1 MRALPRSAQ
10 VYVCAVAALAA
21 GVILQAVTR
30 PLDWSTVA
38 ALAVLLVVS
47 ESTSTMLTRRT
58 VYVSISF
65 SVALASVIIA
75 GPFGAAIIA
84 SSGALALR
92 RGGLPLVKRV
102 FNGAQYAISAFA
114 AGLVYQL
121 VNAVAAGPSTPEPV
135 TGNFPWLV
143 VPFTAA
149 VVTFCVLNAIL
160 LACVL
165 WLSEGVHP
173 FRVWGGVLAQSLLP
187 YLGYGMIGLLIA
199 ALWVSIGPL
208 AAPLVLVPLFVARWV
223 FAQYA
228 AEQSAHDATMAALC
242 QAVETKDY
250 YTRGHSDRVAR
261 ASVLI
266 AREYGMREERVQALH
281 YAGMLHDVGKLGVP
295 TKVLE
300 KSGSLSDEEFA
311 AIQLHPMRG
320 LDIVGEIEFLD
331 EARAGI
337 VHHHERVDGSG
348 YPVGLSGSEIPEFA
362 RVIAVADA
370 FDSMTS
376 TRSYRQARTVPEAL
390 GELRK
395 WAGSQFDGGMVE
407 ALVRAVGKFGWDP
420 PVPRPGAEDDVSFFY
435 DHDDPTLPL
444 GRTALDS
451 LPGTTTEPSVNAYRG
466 ATRG

>member
-10 VYVCAVAALAA
+10 VYVCAVAALAVGIVA
-21 GVILQAVTR
+21 QAATR
-30 PLDWSTVA
+30 TLDWHSVA
-38 ALAVLLVVS
+38 VLAVLFAVS

-65 SVALASVIIA
+65 SVGLASVIIA
-75 GPFGAAIIA
+75 GPFGAAVVA
-84 SSGALALR
+84 SSGAFALR

-102 FNGAQYAISAFA
+102 FNGAQYVISAFA
-114 AGLVYQL
+114 AGLVYKL
-121 VNAVAAGPSTPEPV
+121 VNGMAAGPLTPEPV
-135 TGNFPWLV
+135 TSNFPWLV

-149 VVTFCVLNAIL
+149 VLTFCVLNAIM

-173 FRVWGGVLAQSLLP
+173 FRVWSGVLAQSVLP
-187 YLGYGMIGLLIA
+187 YLGYGMFGPLIA
-199 ALWVSIGPL
+199 ALWVSVGPL
-208 AAPLVLVPLFVARWV
+208 AAPLVLVPLFVARWA

-228 AEQSAHDATMAALC
+228 AEQSAYDETIAALC

-261 ASVLI
+261 ASVMI
-266 AREYGMREERVQALH
+266 ARETGMCEERVRALH

-295 TKVLE
+295 TEVLE

-311 AIQLHPMRG
+311 TIQLHPMRG
-320 LDIVGEIEFLD
+320 LDIVGEIEFLH

-337 VHHHERVDGSG
+337 AHHHERIDGSG
-348 YPVGLSGSEIPEFA
+348 YPMGLAGSAIPEFA

-376 TRSYRQARTVPEAL
+376 TRSYRKARSVAEAL
-390 GELRK
+390 GELRT
-395 WAGSQFDGGMVE
+395 WAGSQFDGGKVE
-407 ALVRAVGKFGWDP
+407 ALVRAVGKYGWDP
-420 PVPRPGAEDDVSFFY
+420 PAPRPARGDDVVFY
-435 DHDDPTLPL
+435 DHDDPALPL
-444 GRTALDS
+444 GRIPAEPPPDPAE
-451 LPGTTTEPSVNAYRG
+451 LPVHAYRG
-466 ATRG
+466 TARP